1 MLDNGTYCPLGRFVP
16 WDVLSMGRFV
26 PWDVLSM
33 GRLVPWDVLSL
44 RRFVPWYVL
53 SWDVVYV
60 HRNKNLPVMKM
71 YVKNTI
77 TGNILTVCNFNNYSL
92 FNKDCVRI
100 THERRIHKEEKAKVV
115 TASRG
120 TELLRFL
127 VEQGMDYCAPGRF
140 EE

>member
-1 MLDNGTYCPLGRFVP
+1 MIMCLGRFVP

-77 TGNILTVCNFNNYSL
+77 TGNMLTVCNFNNYSL

-127 VEQGMDYCAPGRF
+127 VEQGMDYFAPGRF